1 MNGVDMGRIVISQN
15 VSLDGVVEDPTG
27 GEGFKHGGWFTE
39 HMGPDRERWAEVE
52 FAEVRGASALL
63 MGRRTDHY
71 FGSRWSSAPGPWA
84 DRLRELPKYVLSS
97 TIEQTVWT
105 NGTVLTGD
113 VVEEVEKLKAN
124 IEGEIV
130 VYASRPLVHALMENG
145 LVDEIRLI
153 VFPVVLGSGE
163 RAFGDTTDKTSLRL
177 LKVECIGETLNHVR
191 YEVVR
196 N

>member
-1 MNGVDMGRIVISQN
+1 M
-15 VSLDGVVEDPTG
+15 
-27 GEGFKHGGWFTE
+27 
-39 HMGPDRERWAEVE
+39 E

-71 FGSRWSSAPGPWA
+71 FGTRWSNAPGPWA
-84 DRLRELPKYVLSS
+84 DRLRGLPKYVLSS
-97 TIEQTVWT
+97 TLKQTVWT

-124 IEGEIV
+124 VDGEIA
-130 VYASRPLVHALMENG
+130 VYASRPLVHALLENR

-163 RAFGDTTDKTSLRL
+163 RAFGETTDTTSLRL
-177 LKVECIGETLNHVR
+177 LKVERIGETLNHVT
-191 YEVVR
+191 YEVVQD
-196 N
+196 